1 MLLQNLILYGRN
13 KNDNTIIMD
22 TTQLKIIE
30 TVIVVA
36 AFALTLFVSTKLVN
50 KTVSKNL
57 LKKARGKIIKKVINL
72 INLLVC
78 LILILIIWGVD
89 QSELAVFIGSL
100 LTVLG
105 IALFA
110 QWSILSNITSSVI
123 IFFNHPIKL
132 DDTIS
137 IIDKDYETEGR
148 VSDIGI
154 FFVILKTK
162 EGEQITI
169 PSNVFIQKM
178 IKRKIND

>member
-1 MLLQNLILYGRN
+1 
-13 KNDNTIIMD
+13 MD
-22 TTQLKIIE
+22 STKIKLIE
-30 TVIVVA
+30 TTIVIL
-36 AFALTLFVSTKLVN
+36 AFIIILFLSSKLVN
-50 KTVSKNL
+50 KTVSNNL
-57 LKKARGKIIKKVINL
+57 LKKVRGKIIKKVINL
-72 INLLVC
+72 INILVA
-78 LILILIIWGVD
+78 IIIILIIWGVD

-110 QWSILSNITSSVI
+110 QWSILSNITSSII
-123 IFFNHPIKL
+123 IFFNHPVKL
-132 DDTIS
+132 NDTIK

-154 FFVILKTK
+154 FFIILKTK

-178 IKRKIND
+178 IKKKIND

>member
-1 MLLQNLILYGRN
+1 M
-13 KNDNTIIMD
+13 DNMQI
-22 TTQLKIIE
+22 KIIE
-30 TVIVVA
+30 TIVVIVA
-36 AFALTLFVSTKLVN
+36 SALMLFVTAKLVD
-50 KTVSKNL
+50 KTVSNNL
-57 LKKARGKIIKKVINL
+57 LKKVRGKIIKKVINL
-72 INLLVC
+72 INILVC

-110 QWSILSNITSSVI
+110 QWSILSNITSSII
-123 IFFNHPIKL
+123 IFFNHPVKL
-132 DDTIS
+132 DDTIT

-148 VSDIGI
+148 VSDIGV
-154 FFVILKTK
+154 FFIILKTK

-178 IKRKIND
+178 IKKKIND

>member
-1 MLLQNLILYGRN
+1 M
-13 KNDNTIIMD
+13 DNMQI
-22 TTQLKIIE
+22 KIIE
-30 TVIVVA
+30 TIVVIV
-36 AFALTLFVSTKLVN
+36 AFALMLFVTAKLVD
-50 KTVSKNL
+50 KTVSNNL
-57 LKKARGKIIKKVINL
+57 LKKVRGKIIKKVINL
-72 INLLVC
+72 INILVC

-110 QWSILSNITSSVI
+110 QWSILSNITSSII
-123 IFFNHPIKL
+123 IFFNHPVKL
-132 DDTIS
+132 DDTIT

-148 VSDIGI
+148 VSDIGV
-154 FFVILKTK
+154 FFIILKTK

-178 IKRKIND
+178 IKKKIND